1 MIRPCNR
8 HDFPAMLEIVNDAA
22 QAYRGVI
29 PADCWAEPYMP
40 EEELLREIEAGVR
53 FWGAEHGGR
62 LVAVMGIQHV
72 GDVSLI
78 RHAYVRT
85 ADRRQGF
92 GSRLIGAF
100 SCRHRDR
107 PFGHLGRA
115 SWAIRFTK
123 AQVPPSPRRED
134 RMLRKYWTSATAVS
148 KHRSC

>member
-78 RHAYVRT
+78 RHA
-85 ADRRQGF
+85 
-92 GSRLIGAF
+92 
-100 SCRHRDR
+100 
-107 PFGHLGRA
+107 
-115 SWAIRFTK
+115 
-123 AQVPPSPRRED
+123 
-134 RMLRKYWTSATAVS
+134 
-148 KHRSC
+148 